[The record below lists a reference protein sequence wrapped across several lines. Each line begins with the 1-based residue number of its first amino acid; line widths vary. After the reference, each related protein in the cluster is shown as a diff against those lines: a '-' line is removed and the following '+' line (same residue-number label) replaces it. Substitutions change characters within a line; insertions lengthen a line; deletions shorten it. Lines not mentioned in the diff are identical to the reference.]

1 MLKLSLI
8 FIIFV
13 AVIVL
18 LARAG
23 MWWMNFIIQRSIGG
37 RNKAAELII
46 NTRKAPQSWT
56 VEFEKKIDEL
66 NRASP
71 DPTKILKLKKKGKD
85 ICLKKVSGLIN
96 YFKTSTLVEDEKTRG
111 ILLGELENARDLW
124 RKKSWEE
131 IVAR

>member
-8 FIIFV
+8 FIIIV

-46 NTRKAPQSWT
+46 NTQKAPQSWT
-56 VEFEKKIDEL
+56 VKFGKKIDEL
-66 NRASP
+66 SRASP
-71 DPTKILKLKKKGKD
+71 NPTKILKLKKKGKD
-85 ICLKKVSGLIN
+85 LSLKKVSGLIN
-96 YFKTSTLVEDEKTRG
+96 YFKTSPLVGDDKTRE
-111 ILLGELENARDLW
+111 ILLGGLENACDL
-124 RKKSWEE
+124 
-131 IVAR
+131 

>member
-8 FIIFV
+8 FIIIV

-46 NTRKAPQSWT
+46 NTQKAPQSWT
-56 VEFEKKIDEL
+56 VKFGKKIDEL
-66 NRASP
+66 SRSSP
-71 DPTKILKLKKKGKD
+71 NPTKILKLKKKGKD
-85 ICLKKVSGLIN
+85 LSLKKVSGLIN

>member
-8 FIIFV
+8 FIIIV

-46 NTRKAPQSWT
+46 NTQKAPQSWT
-56 VEFEKKIDEL
+56 VKFGKKIDEL
-66 NRASP
+66 SRASP
-71 DPTKILKLKKKGKD
+71 NPTKILKLKKKGKD
-85 ICLKKVSGLIN
+85 LCLKKVSGLIN